1 MSKEMREQINKVKNF
16 GQFLNENKSGWYDI
30 DEKLKI
36 LKSYIHILNNDNGLV
51 SGEKYDIPIIYFII
65 LHNFLIIE
73 RGFFDDIK
81 LSGKEINKYLNL
93 EKLNTPDEVYQKFL
107 ELYDTSNKVRVN
119 SETLDSVESVR
130 EYLSK
135 RPDVF
140 NRLIKK

>member
-1 MSKEMREQINKVKNF
+1 MREQINKVKNF